1 MGWGYL
7 SHAHLLGDGIN
18 ESDIQILFSPD
29 TYSERGAISAD
40 TSVSTAQHS
49 ALTEPC

>member
-1 MGWGYL
+1 M

-29 TYSERGAISAD
+29 TYSERGAINAD
-40 TSVSTAQHS
+40 MALRTQHNTHST
-49 ALTEPC
+49 LTVPY